1 MCLSAVNIIAIF
13 IIEIHPLL
21 YYHLNLCGT
30 SSLFCKFERE
40 KKNHNSCAVQDDA
53 EKYNNDNII
62 INRMLSW
69 KQS

>member
-40 KKNHNSCAVQDDA
+40 RKKNHNSCAVQDDA
-53 EKYNNDNII
+53 EKYNNII

-69 KQS
+69 RQR